1 MDNFFK
7 RLKKHSASQIEID
20 SKLDELLNKI
30 DCLQI
35 SEARSRQDM
44 RQIIREELWNILTQN
59 QQRNSNKKS
68 LLEIA

>member
-7 RLKKHSASQIEID
+7 RLKKDFVSQIEID

-44 RQIIREELWNILTQN
+44 RQIIREELWNILN